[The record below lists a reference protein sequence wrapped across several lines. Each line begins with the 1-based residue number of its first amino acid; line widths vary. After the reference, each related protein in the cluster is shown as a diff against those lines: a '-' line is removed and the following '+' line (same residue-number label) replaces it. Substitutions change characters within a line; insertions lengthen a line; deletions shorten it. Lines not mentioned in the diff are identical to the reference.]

1 MSYEMKKNYVISTI
15 ILVFGLLLMIGLF
28 NKNEVSNAQTTD
40 EEYNKL
46 LERDKNVPQE
56 KVNKAFEEARKIKE
70 SLIKVIAEKKPKF
83 MLVHDREK
91 YIISHVPGQKGLA
104 GNELTWREGKKT
116 EVSFSIVLDFNKVE
130 VKKSFDIGL
139 SSISIGDF
147 YKLSGIGDEAIL
159 AKNFTANT
167 KMTGVNMHFIKGR
180 AEVHISLTN
189 HKRSTEKNEKELMEF
204 VKLIEPLIIAR
215 DNFDD

>member
-1 MSYEMKKNYVISTI
+1 MKKVYIIVAITI
-15 ILVFGLLLMIGLF
+15 VFFIAVLF
-28 NKNEVSNAQTTD
+28 NKNEISNAQTTD

-91 YIISHVPGQKGLA
+91 YIISHVPGKKGLA
-104 GNELTWREGKKT
+104 GNELAWREGKKT
-116 EVSFSIVLDFNKVE
+116 EISYSLVLDFDKEE
-130 VKKSFDIGL
+130 VKKSFDFGL
-139 SSISIGDF
+139 NSISIGDF
-147 YKLSGIGDEAIL
+147 YKISGIGDEAIL
-159 AKNFTANT
+159 AKNVTANT

-180 AEVHISLTN
+180 AEVHISLIN

-215 DNFDD
+215 DSFDD